1 MLMRPYL
8 WIAAALLTLVAPAA
22 AQETLPHFGTGF
34 VFLRQSND
42 GLFFIGHPSADGRY
56 VVGTSNSPPVI
67 NTGDQLYL
75 WDISTADPEGRPTEP
90 DPVGTFDLQAWRDTV
105 ISSGSFALSP
115 DSSTVVLAL
124 DNTLLLLATPDLRL
138 QAQFELEDAAAT
150 YPADM
155 VAWSDDSQT
164 AAAFYQNKV
173 VVVDVSSGKLY
184 THDINVEGFGM
195 VTEYVRGYWVF
206 GFETAFMV
214 CTRTLESCTDYP
226 LDEHLIQVYPD
237 TATLLTNAPFG
248 EGDHPTRI
256 WQMNADGVFEVV
268 ETLTSDGIIDG
279 LSPDGT
285 HYTVRRMTEGGSPDL
300 PYWSLY
306 TRQPQT
312 LVRQLDMGYRF
323 LWLNRSGY
331 FLVGSSLYHISQPQ
345 TPLADIP
352 NLLDIGFAE
361 TDAEINAKI
370 AFYPENLGYLNPT
383 ADGHWFMW
391 NLGGT
396 AFMIPV
402 VYPP

>member
-1 MLMRPYL
+1 MLMRRTL
-8 WIAAALLTLVAPAA
+8 WIAAALLTLVAPVSAGEA
-22 AQETLPHFGTGF
+22 LPHFGTGF

-75 WDISTADPEGRPTEP
+75 WDISTADPEGHPTEP
-90 DPVGTFDLQAWRDTV
+90 EPIGAFDLQPWRDTL
-105 ISSGSFALSP
+105 ISAGSFALSP
-115 DSSTVVLAL
+115 DSASVVLAL
-124 DNTLLLLATPDLRL
+124 DNQLLLLNTPDLSVR
-138 QAQFELEDAAAT
+138 QAFELEDAAAT

-155 VAWSDDSQT
+155 VAWADDSQA

-173 VVVDVSSGKLY
+173 VVADVGSGKLY
-184 THDINVEGFGM
+184 TRDISLEGFGT
-195 VTEYVRGYWVF
+195 VTEYVSGYWVF

-214 CTRTLESCTDYP
+214 CTRYLESCTDYP
-226 LDEHLIQVYPD
+226 LEEHLLQIYPE
-237 TATLLTNAPFG
+237 TGTLLTNAPFG
-248 EGDHPTRI
+248 EGDYPTRV
-256 WQMNADGVFEVV
+256 WHMNDDGVFNVT

-279 LSPDGT
+279 LNPNGD
-285 HYTVRRMTEGGSPDL
+285 YITVRRMTEGGSPNF

-312 LVRQLDMGYRF
+312 LVRQLEAGYRF
-323 LWLNRSGY
+323 LWLNDSGY
-331 FLVGSSLYHISQPQ
+331 FLVGASLYHISQPN
-345 TPLADIP
+345 TPIDDIP
-352 NLLDIGFAE
+352 GLIDIGFAAS
-361 TDAEINAKI
+361 DAEMNAKI

-383 ADGHWFMW
+383 ADGRWFMW

-396 AFMIPV
+396 AFMVPV